1 MTPKWKFSKAVTSAD
16 EGTTIY
22 EIFPMHYNAIKLQ
35 KYYHLS
41 LQSGRALLLINRKN
55 ATKYNFF
62 IQTYLEGKTCGDEA
76 AEGKS
81 PTYFTRSPAN
91 DVRIILLKASGQQ
104 NVI

>member
-1 MTPKWKFSKAVTSAD
+1 MLLNYKN
-16 EGTTIY
+16 I
-22 EIFPMHYNAIKLQ
+22 II
-35 KYYHLS
+35 S
-41 LQSGRALLLINRKN
+41 LQSGQALLPINRKN
-55 ATKYNFF
+55 VTKYNFS

-91 DVRIILLKASGQQ
+91 DVSVILLKASGQQ